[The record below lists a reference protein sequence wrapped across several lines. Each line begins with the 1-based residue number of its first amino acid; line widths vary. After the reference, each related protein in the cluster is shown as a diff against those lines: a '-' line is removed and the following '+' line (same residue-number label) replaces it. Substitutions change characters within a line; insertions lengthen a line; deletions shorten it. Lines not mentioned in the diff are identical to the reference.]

1 MNEFGEVLKYLRNRK
16 GLSQSELAKR
26 LGMSKSTISMYEI
39 GRRQPD
45 LNTMEVI
52 ANFFNV
58 DMNYLYGKSNEPE
71 GYYYDE
77 ETARLAQEIY
87 DNKDL
92 GILMSASRKMSPEE
106 LKKLAA
112 LVQAL
117 VRRETGDV
125 DT

>member
-117 VRRETGDV
+117 VRRENGDV